1 MIFAKLLITVI
12 TINKYILRALEKGV
26 AVRLFEQSTLL
37 ERINGDVDHFLSIT
51 VDSDSDSDI
60 YGTFYNLVDRNECD
74 VISGRGAY
82 RGCSRK
88 LQ

>member
-51 VDSDSDSDI
+51 VDSD
-60 YGTFYNLVDRNECD
+60 
-74 VISGRGAY
+74 
-82 RGCSRK
+82 
-88 LQ
+88 